1 MKSIFNKYF
10 AGVLGAVLIFT
21 AIGVISYVN
30 LDKDE
35 NAGIDAAL
43 SYEIIH
49 ELKEIQ
55 NYNKD
60 ISLARRGF
68 IMSGDELF
76 LEPYQP
82 LKNEISEKMRLLLNL
97 TADNSVQNKKVKLLK
112 KLVEDKLVLSEL
124 SINLFKKSLQY
135 DQTQQLL
142 TSNGKV
148 SNFTIELL
156 LKNLEEEQR
165 IFLET
170 QIAKEDSAESLI
182 RKIVVTGNL
191 IALFMFIIS
200 FLFAFKQQKQKE
212 AEAETRRKKE
222 EELKNKQIEL
232 ETLWNILPIGVFY
245 VNNSEECSYVN
256 ESWCK
261 MTGYT
266 IDEVRGTNLVNLIHP
281 EDRERTF
288 DAFIEALSSGSNFHE
303 DYRYICKNGDVK
315 FVIGEIAAR
324 KDINGNLLGFIGT
337 VFDMTQQHIFQ
348 EELVKYNTLFE
359 SVAEGVPDPIFVKD
373 LTGRYDFINTAGAEV
388 IGKSI
393 EDIIGKRDSELFSP
407 EIAEK
412 ILSSEEQF
420 YKNKEVVNYEVSTVL
435 PNGSIKTY
443 LSTRGLIHNSKN
455 KPIGLFGV
463 MRDITAIKEKELQI
477 IRSLKEK
484 ETLLRETHHRV
495 KNNLQVVASLL
506 KLQSGYIK
514 DTDSKKYFDDSRGRI
529 GTIAALHEKLYG
541 SQKYTKIELKRY
553 VEQLIEMSSTS
564 LGIDSNRIKIKANI
578 EDVSIDVEYS
588 VPVGLVINE
597 ILTNS
602 IKYAFPGKRKG
613 EISINI
619 SKNLNE
625 LYIEIGDNG
634 VGLSEK
640 LDVANLES
648 LGLQLIFTLVESQL
662 GGKVKF
668 IPAAKGLVF
677 GMNIPIKETVYNKTA
692 S

>member
-1 MKSIFNKYF
+1 MKTIFNKYF
-10 AGVLGAVLIFT
+10 AGILGAVLIFT
-21 AIGVISYVN
+21 AIGVLSYVN

-35 NAGIDAAL
+35 NAGNDAAL

-60 ISLARRGF
+60 ISLARRGY

-82 LKNEISEKMRLLLNL
+82 LKNEISEKMKLLHTL
-97 TADNSVQNKKVKLLK
+97 TSGNSSQNHKVSLLK
-112 KLVEDKLVLSEL
+112 KLVERKLYMSEL
-124 SINLFKKSLQY
+124 SVNMYRNSQQY
-135 DQTQQLL
+135 NNEQMILTQ
-142 TSNGKV
+142 NGIV
-148 SNFTIELL
+148 FNYSIELIL
-156 LKNLEEEQR
+156 LKLEEGQR

-170 QIAKEDSAESLI
+170 EIAKENSAESII

-191 IALFMFIIS
+191 IALFMFIVS

-212 AEAETRRKKE
+212 AEAKTRRKKE

-256 ESWCK
+256 ESWSK

-281 EDRERTF
+281 DDRERTF
-288 DAFIEALSSGSNFHE
+288 NAFIEALGKGKNFHE
-303 DYRYICKNGDVK
+303 EYRYINKNGDVK

-324 KDINGNLLGFIGT
+324 KDVNGNLLGFIGT

-388 IGKSI
+388 IGKNI
-393 EDIIGKRDSELFSP
+393 EDIIGKLDSELFSP
-407 EIAEK
+407 EIANETNERDE
-412 ILSSEEQF
+412 LL
-420 YKNKEVVNYEVSTVL
+420 YKNKGLINYEVSTVL
-435 PNGSIKTY
+435 PNGTIKTY
-443 LSTRGLIHNSKN
+443 LSTKGLIHNSKN

-463 MRDITAIKEKELQI
+463 MRDITVIKEKELRI

-495 KNNLQVVASLL
+495 KNNLQVAASLL

-514 DTDSKKYFDDSRGRI
+514 DTDSKKIFDDSSGRI
-529 GTIAALHEKLYG
+529 RTIAALHEKLYG

-553 VEQLIEMSSTS
+553 VEQLIEMSSAS
-564 LGIDSNRIKIKANI
+564 LGVDNKKIQIVQNI

-588 VPVGLVINE
+588 LPIGLVINE

-602 IKYAFPGKRKG
+602 IKYAFPGKMKG
-613 EISINI
+613 EIYINI
-619 SKNLNE
+619 SKILNE
-625 LYIEIGDNG
+625 LHIEIGDNG

-668 IPAAKGLVF
+668 MPASKGLVF
-677 GMNIPIKETVYNKTA
+677 GLSIPVKETVYSK
-692 S
+692 SEI

>member
-1 MKSIFNKYF
+1 MKTIFNKYF
-10 AGVLGAVLIFT
+10 AGFVGAVLIFT
-21 AIGVISYVN
+21 VISVISYLN

-35 NAGIDAAL
+35 SAGLDAAL

-49 ELKEIQ
+49 ELKEVQ

-60 ISLARRGF
+60 ISLARRGY

-76 LEPYQP
+76 LESYLP
-82 LKNEISEKMRLLLNL
+82 LKNKMEEK
-97 TADNSVQNKKVKLLK
+97 
-112 KLVEDKLVLSEL
+112 
-124 SINLFKKSLQY
+124 
-135 DQTQQLL
+135 
-142 TSNGKV
+142 
-148 SNFTIELL
+148 IELL
-156 LKNLEEEQR
+156 LFLTSANSAQNQNVKLLSKLVECKSEILELSVALFRATGEYDNHQKILTKCGIVFNQSIEMLLVKIEADQKA
-165 IFLET
+165 FLNDER
-170 QIAKEDSAESLI
+170 AKEDLAKARMKTI
-182 RKIVVTGNL
+182 IIIGNL
-191 IALFMFIIS
+191 IALLMFSLS
-200 FLFAFKQQKQKE
+200 FLYASKQQKQKKLESE
-212 AEAETRRKKE
+212 ARKKKE

-232 ETLWNILPIGVFY
+232 ETLMNILPIGVFY
-245 VNNSEECSYVN
+245 INNSECTYVN

-261 MTGYT
+261 LTGYT
-266 IDEVRGTNLVNLIHP
+266 PEEVHGTNLVNIIHP
-281 EDRERTF
+281 DDRQRTF
-288 DAFIEALSSGSNFHE
+288 DSFVTSLKEDRMFHDE
-303 DYRYICKNGDVK
+303 YRYVCKNGDVK
-315 FVIGEIAAR
+315 FVIGQMAAR
-324 KDINGNLLGFIGT
+324 KDMNGKILGFIGSI
-337 VFDMTQQHIFQ
+337 FDMTQQHIFQ

-373 LTGRYDFINTAGAEV
+373 LNGRYDFINTAGAEV
-388 IGKSI
+388 IGKKI
-393 EDIIGKRDSELFSP
+393 EDIIGKRDSDLFSP
-407 EIAEK
+407 EVANETTERDD
-412 ILSSEEQF
+412 LL
-420 YKNKEVVNYEVSTVL
+420 YKNKGLINYEVSTVL
-435 PNGSIKTY
+435 PNGTIKTY
-443 LSTRGLIHNSKN
+443 LSTKGLIHNSKN
-455 KPIGLFGV
+455 KPIGHFGV

-506 KLQSGYIK
+506 KLQAGYIK
-514 DTDSKKYFDDSRGRI
+514 DADSKKYFDDSRNRI

-564 LGIDSNRIKIKANI
+564 LGIDDKKIKIKHSI

-602 IKYAFPGKRKG
+602 IKYAFPGNMKG
-613 EISINI
+613 EIYINI
-619 SKNLNE
+619 SKNLGE

-640 LDVANLES
+640 LDVANLDS
-648 LGLQLIFTLVESQL
+648 LGLQLIFTLVEIQL

-668 IPAAKGLVF
+668 MPASKGLVF
-677 GMNIPIKETVYNKTA
+677 GLSIPIKETVYCKNA

>member
-1 MKSIFNKYF
+1 MKTIFNKYF

-21 AIGVISYVN
+21 AIGVLSYVN

-35 NAGIDAAL
+35 NAGLDAAL

-49 ELKEIQ
+49 EMKEIQ

-60 ISLARRGF
+60 ISLARRGY

-82 LKNEISEKMRLLLNL
+82 LKNEISEKMKLLLTL
-97 TADNSVQNKKVKLLK
+97 TSGNPSQNNKVSLLK
-112 KLVEDKLVLSEL
+112 KIVEQKLYMSEL
-124 SINLFKKSLQY
+124 SVNMYRNSQEYNNGQMIL
-135 DQTQQLL
+135 TQ
-142 TSNGKV
+142 NGIV
-148 SNFTIELL
+148 FNYSIELIL
-156 LKNLEEEQR
+156 LKLEEGQR

-170 QIAKEDSAESLI
+170 EIAKENSAESLI

-191 IALFMFIIS
+191 IALFMFIVS
-200 FLFAFKQQKQKE
+200 FLFAFRQQKQKE
-212 AEAETRRKKE
+212 AEAKTRMKKE

-266 IDEVRGTNLVNLIHP
+266 IDEVKGTNLANLIHP
-281 EDRERTF
+281 DDRERTF
-288 DAFIEALSSGSNFHE
+288 NAFIEALGKGKNFHE
-303 DYRYICKNGDVK
+303 EYRYICKNGDVK

-324 KDINGNLLGFIGT
+324 KDVNGNLLGFIGT

-388 IGKSI
+388 IGKNI
-393 EDIIGKRDSELFSP
+393 EDIIGKLDSELFSP
-407 EIAEK
+407 EIANETTERDE
-412 ILSSEEQF
+412 LL
-420 YKNKEVVNYEVSTVL
+420 YKNKGLINYEVSTVL
-435 PNGSIKTY
+435 PNGTIKTY
-443 LSTRGLIHNSKN
+443 LSTKGLIHNSKN

-463 MRDITAIKEKELQI
+463 MRDITAIKEKELRI

-495 KNNLQVVASLL
+495 KNNLQVAASLL
-506 KLQSGYIK
+506 KLQSGFIK
-514 DTDSKKYFDDSRGRI
+514 DTDSKKIFDDSSGRI

-553 VEQLIEMSSTS
+553 VEQLITMSSAS
-564 LGIDSNRIKIKANI
+564 LGIDNKKIKIIQNI

-588 VPVGLVINE
+588 LPIGLVINE

-602 IKYAFPGKRKG
+602 IKYAFPGKMKG
-613 EISINI
+613 EITVNI
-619 SKNLNE
+619 SKILNE

-668 IPAAKGLVF
+668 IPESRGLVF
-677 GMNIPIKETVYNKTA
+677 GLNIPLKETVFNKTA
-692 S
+692 C